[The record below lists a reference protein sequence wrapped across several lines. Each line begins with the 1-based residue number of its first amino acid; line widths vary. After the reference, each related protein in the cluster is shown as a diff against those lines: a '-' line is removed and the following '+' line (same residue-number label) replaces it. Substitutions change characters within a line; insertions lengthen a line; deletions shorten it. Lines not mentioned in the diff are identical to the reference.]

1 MLDSSKTNFSPTDV
15 VTVVL
20 LDTAPDAKV
29 ATAFADIVAVD
40 AAVAPDV
47 LTLIADALAVAVE
60 ADSAS
65 PLAVNPPIAVTD
77 PDALIDAA
85 ASLTRDAV
93 AEVVAA
99 DVETA
104 GSTSTPNESEPYVFV
119 PKE

>member
-1 MLDSSKTNFSPTDV
+1 LLDSSKTNFSPTDV

-20 LDTAPDAKV
+20 LDAAPDTKV
-29 ATAFADIVAVD
+29 ATAFAAVVAVD

-47 LTLIADALAVAVE
+47 LTLVADALVVAVE

-65 PLAVNPPIAVTD
+65 PLAVNPPIAATD
-77 PDALIDAA
+77 PDAPITAA

>member
-1 MLDSSKTNFSPTDV
+1 ML
-15 VTVVL
+15 L
-20 LDTAPDAKV
+20 ETAPDTKV
-29 ATAFADIVAVD
+29 ATAFAAIVAVG

-65 PLAVNPPIAVTD
+65 PLAVNPPIAATD